1 MPFLISFLMLAF
13 SIVTLIDII
22 TRENWQVKHLPK
34 FGWVIVAILLPLLGG
49 VLWWAIGRE
58 YPERPRRV
66 ATTAYAAP
74 AHTPPPVAARTTEQQ
89 LADLE
94 REIEEERL
102 RAEIARR
109 RRERGE
115 PRVSAAAGRCPVDG
129 S

>member
-1 MPFLISFLMLAF
+1 MVYVVPLLMLAF

-34 FGWVIVAILLPLLGG
+34 VAWIILAIIIPFVGG
-49 VLWWAIGRE
+49 ICWWAVGRE
-58 YPERPRRV
+58 YPERPAR
-66 ATTAYAAP
+66 AARP
-74 AHTPPPVAARTTEQQ
+74 RSEAWSAGAPVRIVDGRGPDTRTTEQQ

-109 RRERGE
+109 RAERGE
-115 PRVSAAAGRCPVDG
+115 A
-129 S
+129 